1 MVGKKRVL
9 ILANS
14 LGGLYD
20 FRNEFVEALLKE
32 NEVYISVPDEVRK
45 KEICAEGAHVIH
57 TDVNRRGVNP
67 LEDARLYLSYR
78 SLMKKLKPDLVVT
91 YTIKPNIYGG
101 FCAGRMHIP
110 CLSTVT
116 GLGTAFEKT
125 GIFLRLI
132 VCMYRA
138 GIRKADCVF
147 FQNAENRQIFDR
159 YHIKGHRDRLVMGS
173 GVNLT
178 RHCFEPYPE
187 GDETHF
193 LYVGRVMRDK
203 GILEYI
209 AAARALHSDRVF
221 FDILGACDEDYQDM
235 LDSLEQEGVI
245 RQLGFHTDV
254 HPYLKTASAIV
265 IPSYHEGMCNSLME
279 AAATG
284 RPVIASDISGCR
296 ETFEDGKTGFG
307 FAPKDANALIAALQ
321 RFLALSY
328 EERSNMGRAA
338 REKMER
344 EFDRTHITAA
354 YMDEVHRNINTH

>member
-125 GIFLRLI
+125 GIFLKLI
-132 VCMYRA
+132 VWMYRA